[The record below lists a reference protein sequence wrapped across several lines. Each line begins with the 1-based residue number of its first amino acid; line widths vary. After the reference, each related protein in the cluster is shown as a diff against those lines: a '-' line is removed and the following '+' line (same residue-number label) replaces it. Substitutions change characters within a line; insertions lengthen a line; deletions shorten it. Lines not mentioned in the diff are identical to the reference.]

1 MTIVPHYA
9 MLGHGPTVLL
19 LHGSG
24 GGYRAFAPQVE
35 VLASLGFRAVAWDMP
50 GYGVSV
56 PVEPYGFKGLAA
68 SAAALI
74 EAVAP
79 AAGSEPV
86 AVVGQGMG
94 GMVAQELALRR
105 PDLVR
110 HLVLM
115 GTAAAV
121 QEGDAYD
128 QAIARNLAWLDEG
141 LSMPAIADRLLPRLV
156 GPGALPAGVELAT
169 FCQAQ
174 VHALTWRCALQAMRQ
189 FDRRAALAQI
199 HVPTLLVAGE
209 QDRITPPEAM
219 QSMAQAISGSAWNL
233 LPGVGHLPHLEAPDE
248 FGELLVDFL
257 RTPPARW
264 H

>member
-1 MTIVPHYA
+1 MA
-9 MLGHGPTVLL
+9 DQLL
-19 LHGSG
+19 
-24 GGYRAFAPQVE
+24 RAAQADQAARALAPQSRRHTWLL

-105 PDLVR
+105 PDLVQ

-115 GTAAAV
+115 CTTAAV

-141 LSMPAIADRLLPRLV
+141 LSMPAIADRLLPRLSLNLH
-156 GPGALPAGVELAT
+156 PP
-169 FCQAQ
+169 
-174 VHALTWRCALQAMRQ
+174 
-189 FDRRAALAQI
+189 
-199 HVPTLLVAGE
+199 VA
-209 QDRITPPEAM
+209 
-219 QSMAQAISGSAWNL
+219 
-233 LPGVGHLPHLEAPDE
+233 
-248 FGELLVDFL
+248 
-257 RTPPARW
+257 
-264 H
+264 